1 MAGRW
6 GARLARGGHRSTGI
20 DVGADEVRVAVLSRR
35 GRGAQ
40 VYVEGLE
47 REPVGLAGGPE
58 DARWAAVARALA
70 AAVSRLSAAGVRC
83 DTRGVMALHDDEMR
97 TATLDLAGR
106 DDIEDAARQAAER
119 ISGLAPDG
127 FAFDWRQDGGVGA
140 AEIEIAVA
148 PLALLERRIDVAA
161 QAGIDLTVVDGESA
175 AALRALR
182 YAAQIEPDAQAGP
195 CAALWFH
202 DSGVH
207 GWRIDGPLAVPVLTL
222 SGAVPGAISDA
233 LRRRALGALCCVL
246 VAGDER
252 CITRFDTSIAE
263 IGDVLGAVAVP
274 FDCTGWNGQACPPAC
289 TPGGPAWAVAFG
301 LALRG
306 AWE

>member
-6 GARLARGGHRSTGI
+6 MARFAQGRHGATGI
-20 DVGADEVRVAVLSRR
+20 DVGADEVRVVALSRR
-35 GRGAQ
+35 ARA
-40 VYVEGLE
+40 VDVRVEGLE

-58 DARWAAVARALA
+58 DARWAAVARSLA

-83 DTRGVMALHDDEMR
+83 EACGVMALCDEEIR

-106 DDIEDAARQAAER
+106 DDVEDAARQAAER
-119 ISGLAPDG
+119 ISGLAPDSL
-127 FAFDWRQDGGVGA
+127 AFDWRQDGGAQSG
-140 AEIEIAVA
+140 EIEVAVA

-161 QAGIDLTVVDGESA
+161 QAGVDLTAVDGESA

-182 YAAQIEPDAQAGP
+182 YAAQFELDAYGP
-195 CAALWFH
+195 YAALWFS
-202 DSGVH
+202 DSGVRA
-207 GWRIDGPLAVPVLTL
+207 WRVDGALAAQVLAL
-222 SGAVPGAISDA
+222 SGAVPEAFSDA
-233 LRRRALGALCCVL
+233 LRQRVLGAVRCVL

-252 CITRFDTSIAE
+252 CITRFGTSVAD

-274 FDCTGWNGQACPPAC
+274 FDCTGWDGQPYPPAGM
-289 TPGGPAWAVAFG
+289 PGGPAFAVAFG

-306 AWE
+306 VWE